1 MKKTGRITLLLSI
14 IITAFMLTGC
24 GLNKKHENIDAGM
37 TAIQNLDYSGALECF
52 DKALVN
58 SEDQQLIYRG
68 QGIAYIGLTQYEEA
82 KEALLKAISYNRT
95 GPDSITYDI
104 NYYLATAYYK
114 TGELKKAI
122 QIYSSI
128 IALEPKETDAYYLRG
143 SVELDNGEYDAA
155 VADFDEAIKLAKTDY
170 DMYIN
175 IYLSFDRNGYREE
188 GQKYLKDLL
197 DHNSDSMSNYD
208 KGRMSF
214 YLQDYDSARNLLEE
228 ARTESSS
235 NADVILML
243 GRTYEVLGD
252 YNYASSVYLNYLKDD
267 TTQVE
272 VYNQLGLCKMKME
285 DYQAALEA
293 FQSALAVEN
302 NDMTQALQ
310 YNEIVAY
317 EYLGEYKQA
326 TVNMEKYLKLY
337 PDDAKAKREYEF
349 LQTR

>member
-1 MKKTGRITLLLSI
+1 MKKAGGVVLLLSVI
-14 IITAFMLTGC
+14 MTVCMLTGC
-24 GLNKKHENIDAGM
+24 GLNDKHENIDAGM
-37 TAIQNLDYSGALECF
+37 KAIQNLDYSGALECF
-52 DKALVN
+52 EKALVN
-58 SEDQQLIYRG
+58 SENQQLIYRG

-82 KEALLKAISYNRT
+82 KEALLKAISYNKT

-128 IALEPKETDAYYLRG
+128 IALKPKETDAYYLRG
-143 SVELDNGEYDAA
+143 SVELDSGEHDAA
-155 VADFDEAIKLAKTDY
+155 VADFNEALRLAKTDY

-175 IYLSFDRNGYREE
+175 IYLSFDRNGYTEE

-208 KGRMSF
+208 KGRISF
-214 YLQDYDSARNLLEE
+214 YLQDYDSARNFLEE
-228 ARTESSS
+228 ARTESSG

-252 YNYASSVYLNYLKDD
+252 YNYASSVYLNYLKND
-267 TTQVE
+267 TTQVD
-272 VYNQLGLCKMKME
+272 VYNQLGLCEMKMK
-285 DYQAALEA
+285 DYQTALEA

-302 NDMTQALQ
+302 NDLMQTLQ

-326 TVNMEKYLKLY
+326 AVNMEKYLALY
-337 PDDAKAKREYEF
+337 PDDAKAQREYEF

>member
-1 MKKTGRITLLLSI
+1 MEKTGRVMFLLAI
-14 IITAFMLTGC
+14 IITAFMLSGC

-37 TAIQNLDYSGALECF
+37 KAIQNLDYSGAQECF
-52 DKALVN
+52 EKALVN

-95 GPDSITYDI
+95 GPDNITYDI

-128 IALEPKETDAYYLRG
+128 IALKPKETDAYYLRG
-143 SVELDNGEYDAA
+143 SVELDNNEYEAA
-155 VADFDEAIKLAKTDY
+155 VADFDEAMKLAKTDY

-175 IYLSFDRNGYREE
+175 IYLSFERNGYREE
-188 GQKYLKDLL
+188 GQKYLQDLL
-197 DHNSDSMSNYD
+197 DHNGDSMSNYN
-208 KGRMSF
+208 KGRISF

-228 ARTESSS
+228 ARTESSG

-272 VYNQLGLCKMKME
+272 VYNQLGLCKMKMQ

-293 FQSALAVEN
+293 FQSALSIEN
-302 NDMTQALQ
+302 NDMIQTLQ

-326 TVNMEKYLKLY
+326 TVNIEKYLKLY
-337 PDDAKAKREYEF
+337 PDDEKAQREYEF